1 MEKLKF
7 TLLLSLLLSGFPL
20 LSSAQIS
27 LSAENM
33 ALGGGG
39 TAYLTGYEALFVNP
53 ANLLIQEKNYSLQI
67 ALFQGG
73 AYFDSQIAIPSSRN
87 RFSRFTGSLQPYD
100 VIAENRM
107 IEDGARE
114 EILNRNYPNDRLF
127 SYLQS
132 QSDLYW
138 FGMKWTGAEK
148 SYALALRSRVSSQYE
163 MGRGYFSNTPVEVNN
178 ETIVDQ
184 SFHHSYQT
192 LHELSFGYAESFT
205 FLNGLIPRLSE
216 FIVGI
221 APKIVLSGPYL
232 DAEYLNRYR
241 YNEDMSGWIRQTEYS
256 QKGSGHFS
264 DPRFNPQQNQ
274 QFTDTPQASLSDLLK
289 PTGIGMGLDLGITY
303 LITFG
308 SDLSVLR
315 REDMPT
321 EKSLRISFSITDL
334 GAIYHYRDAEEFSAP
349 FLEED
354 AAEPGSLSDLYFQGA
369 PNEHISFLSQFSDS
383 PFNRVDQMSQNSF
396 ETLLPTALNAGALFQ
411 INRLKVMGDISYT
424 LTKTRFSPNT
434 PVAHLGVELR
444 PLSFLP
450 LRAGTRFAPNL
461 PGYYSFGA
469 GIETTYFDISAG
481 VQLKSRSIGPTTEIL
496 GASMVGIKFYI
507 P

>member
-1 MEKLKF
+1 LKRIK
-7 TLLLSLLLSGFPL
+7 TVLILSLLVSFFPTI
-20 LSSAQIS
+20 SIAQIS

-39 TAYLTGYEALFVNP
+39 AAYLTGYEALFVNP

-73 AYFDSQIAIPSSRN
+73 AYFDSQIPIPNTRS
-87 RFSRFTGSLQPYD
+87 RFSRYTNSLQPYTD
-100 VIAENRM
+100 LSDNRFIENSGR
-107 IEDGARE
+107 DD
-114 EILNRNYPNDRLF
+114 ILDRNYPGERLF
-127 SYLQS
+127 SHLQS
-132 QSDLYW
+132 QTDFYW
-138 FGMKWTGAEK
+138 FGIKWTGNER
-148 SYALALRSRVSSQYE
+148 SYAMALRSRISSQYE
-163 MGRGYFSNTPVEVNN
+163 IGRGYYSQTPIEINN
-178 ETIVDQ
+178 ELQFDQ
-184 SFHHSYQT
+184 SFYHNYQT

-221 APKIVLSGPYL
+221 APKVVIAGPYL

-241 YNEDMSGWIRQTEYS
+241 SGDNGVQWTRQSEYT
-256 QKGSGHFS
+256 QRGSGYFS
-264 DPRFNPQQNQ
+264 DPVFNPLQNPGLS
-274 QFTDTPQASLSDLLK
+274 DAPEASLSNLLD
-289 PTGIGMGLDLGITY
+289 PSGIGFGLDLGITY

-334 GAIYHYRDAEEFSAP
+334 GAIYHFQDAVELTAP

-354 AAEPGSLSDLYFQGA
+354 TETPGTLSDLYFQGA
-369 PNEHISFLSQFSDS
+369 PNEHISFLNQFSES
-383 PFNRVDQMSQNSF
+383 PFDRVNRVASGSF
-396 ETLLPTALNAGALFQ
+396 ESLLPTALHAGALFQ
-411 INRLKVMGDISYT
+411 VNRLKIMGDISYT
-424 LTKTRFSPNT
+424 LTKTRFSANT

-450 LRAGTRFAPNL
+450 IRAGTRFAPNL
-461 PGYYSFGA
+461 PGYYSFGG

-496 GASMVGIKFYI
+496 GASLVGIKFYI